1 MITDSSALRLHTL
14 NLRSGGQKTKKIQLK
29 SQNAKINYPVL
40 TLFPIEKQLARQNN
54 SIEVLMV
61 SSIIPKNWTYI
72 LGVGKKISTDFKTQ

>member
-29 SQNAKINYPVL
+29 GQNAKINNYPVL

-61 SSIIPKNWTYI
+61 SSIIPKN
-72 LGVGKKISTDFKTQ
+72 